1 MTSISK
7 LSSFEI
13 VKRRNNLDNN
23 PSHYAIATVIEAV
36 VDASSSM
43 SSMGDTPP
51 EQIHKLIL
59 DQRKLAMETGNKV
72 YFSLTTFASTSKVL
86 IDNVDLSDPD
96 YTPPSY
102 SEVKIMM
109 APNGMTRFYDT
120 LIERIAEQKKNSNN
134 ILKSLP
140 YNIRSL
146 KPQINR
152 VLYTLTDGQDNQSK
166 LSISHLRNCLNTNKK
181 LSGFT
186 AVFLAANI
194 GNAEVVGENMGFNA
208 DTSLT
213 IGNDAH
219 YAGIGMDHANSLLR
233 AVSGGSAPQAFSHCA
248 RTSSQPTHNG
258 AASLASGI
266 MAYDSQD
273 IDDDDEDFNSLLPL
287 AIPPLVRQTNASL
300 MTNPHHYNLRSHAQS
315 PFPF

>member
-13 VKRRNNLDNN
+13 VKRRNSLDNK
-23 PSHYAIATVIEAV
+23 PPHYAIATVIEAV

-51 EQIHKLIL
+51 EQIHKLIV
-59 DQRKLAMETGNKV
+59 DQNKIAMETGNKI
-72 YFSLTTFASTSKVL
+72 YFSLTTFASKSNVL
-86 IDNVDLSDPD
+86 IDNVDLSDPN
-96 YTPPSY
+96 YTPPTY
-102 SEVKIMM
+102 HEIKTMM
-109 APNGMTRFYDT
+109 TPNGMTRFYDT
-120 LIERIAEQKKNSNN
+120 LIERIAEQKKNAKN
-134 ILKSLP
+134 ILHSLP

-181 LSGFT
+181 ISGFT

-194 GNAEVVGENMGFNA
+194 GNAEVVGANMGFNA

-219 YAGIGMDHANSLLR
+219 FAGIGMNHANSLLR
-233 AVSGGSAPQAFSHCA
+233 AVSGGSAPPAFSISA
-248 RTSSQPTHNG
+248 RTSSQPIYNG
-258 AASLASGI
+258 AAYLASGLSSNN
-266 MAYDSQD
+266 SQD
-273 IDDDDEDFNSLLPL
+273 IDDDLNALLPL
-287 AIPPLVRQTNASL
+287 PIPQLVRQTNASF
-300 MTNPHHYNLRSHAQS
+300 TPDNHHYNLRSHAQS